1 MRGSALCAADSLGLL
16 VLVVAVLG
24 LHLLDELDVL
34 LLGLL
39 GGEVVVN
46 NLLPCVLLRLALS
59 GEMFVLA
66 VCPLVL

>member
-46 NLLPCVLLRLALS
+46 NLLPCVLLRLAL
-59 GEMFVLA
+59 
-66 VCPLVL
+66 